1 MNLHLLG
8 ICGTFM
14 GGLARLA
21 QQLGHRVTGTDQN
34 VYPPMSDELAR
45 AGIAVHQ
52 GYEPDRLDPRPDL
65 VIIGNA
71 LARGNP
77 CVEYVLAQKLPYTS
91 GPQWLA
97 QNVLPGRTVLAVAGT
112 HGKTTTA
119 SILAWLL
126 HDAGLNPGFLIGGAP
141 ENFEYSATLGDSGYF
156 VVEADEYDTAFFDK
170 RSKFIHYR
178 PDILVINNLEYDHA
192 DIFAGIEEIQRQFH
206 HLLRTVPGNGQ
217 VIVRDGNAHINAL
230 LDMGTWSP
238 LTRFGEA
245 SAAWHT
251 VPNTADYAEFQVIHA
266 DQDASAQEIDPR
278 EVGKVR
284 WSLFGRHN
292 ADNALAALL
301 AAQHVGIPI
310 TQGCASLS
318 GFNSVKRRLQL
329 LATVNGI
336 SVYDDFAHHPT
347 AIKAALQ
354 ALRGRIGGQ
363 PLIAVLELR
372 SNTMKAGIHKHTLAG
387 ALNEADLV
395 CVLEPPGL
403 GWDLHASLRSLGDRL
418 CLLPD
423 VAAIVEHLQQIGK
436 PGAHILIMSN
446 GGFDRIYQRLLERL
460 SD

>member
-45 AGIAVHQ
+45 AGIEVRQ
-52 GYEPDRLDPRPDL
+52 GYKPDRLDPKPDL

-97 QNVLPGRTVLAVAGT
+97 QQVLPGRTVLAVAGT

-126 HDAGLNPGFLIGGAP
+126 HDAGLNPGFLIGGVP
-141 ENFEYSATLGDSGYF
+141 ENFGYSATLGEPGYF

-170 RSKFIHYR
+170 RSKFVHYR

-192 DIFAGIEEIQRQFH
+192 DIFADIEEIQRQFH

-217 VIVRDGNAHINAL
+217 VIVRDGNAPINTL
-230 LDMGTWSP
+230 LEMGIWAP
-238 LTRFGEA
+238 LTRFGNA

-251 VPNTADYAEFQVIHA
+251 VPHTDDYTEFQVIHA
-266 DQDASAQEIDPR
+266 DREAPPR
-278 EVGKVR
+278 EIGKVR
-284 WSLFGRHN
+284 WSLFGQHN

-301 AAQHVGIPI
+301 AAQQAGIPI

-347 AIKAALQ
+347 AIKSALQ

-387 ALNEADLV
+387 ALHEADQV

-403 GWDLHASLRSLGDRL
+403 TWDLRASLRSLGDRL
-418 CLLPD
+418 RLFPE
-423 VAAIVEHLQQIGK
+423 VAAIVEYLRQIGK

-446 GGFDRIYQRLLERL
+446 GGFGKIYQRLPERL